1 LLQQNGATYG
11 QSWWHALALGIAAHD
26 QGAYKEAKEAYAISL
41 QLKPTWLA
49 WRQMALIQ
57 THPSTQKEAYFQ
69 ALNMPDAPSQLYV
82 EIATFLTAIK
92 DFSELK
98 RFINSLPSQML
109 TYERIRIAHAHIAAI
124 EKDWPQ
130 LAELL
135 DFPFASIREGE
146 TILHELW
153 FSMQKANFSDLN
165 SRGAINSTWQQ
176 WVAAHAL
183 PSHLDFRLSS
193 AELAFEKIFSWD

>member
-1 LLQQNGATYG
+1 
-11 QSWWHALALGIAAHD
+11 
-26 QGAYKEAKEAYAISL
+26 
-41 QLKPTWLA
+41 
-49 WRQMALIQ
+49 M
-57 THPSTQKEAYFQ
+57 
-69 ALNMPDAPSQLYV
+69 
-82 EIATFLTAIK
+82 
-92 DFSELK
+92 
-98 RFINSLPSQML
+98 
-109 TYERIRIAHAHIAAI
+109 I

-153 FSMQKANFSDLN
+153 FSMQIANYSDLN

-193 AELAFEKIFSWD
+193 TELAFEKIFSWD